1 MNELVTYKLP
11 AEILGILIHRG
22 SEVPRL
28 KWHENPISLAR
39 RSLETIKDKHLFH
52 PHLPRDKAMAAA
64 VRALLYLWCGW
75 SKECRACAVAAPE
88 QEGLYLEALCY
99 RHMRNLGRER
109 RLLREM
115 GEHPIHTALAEQVV
129 QIPGMKME
137 PAFDRFLRLIE
148 REHRWEPFLFADLYE
163 QAVTRRL
170 DRQGVMLVRKLAAKE
185 AELLFRHC
193 YEAAIGEALV
203 GLTDDGPNPSST
215 VPVRT
220 HAAPQPATPT
230 ARQEPPPAASRL
242 VPTRTAASGS
252 VPPLPAAVI
261 KIICPSCRI
270 ISALP
275 PASRGGTTCCKHCH
289 ATYHVPVRQAMG
301 ELVR

>member
-1 MNELVTYKLP
+1 MNELVTYQLP
-11 AEILGILIHRG
+11 AEILGILIQRG
-22 SEVPRL
+22 SDVPRL

-39 RSLETIKDKHLFH
+39 RSLETIKDKYLFH
-52 PHLPRDKAMAAA
+52 PHLPRDKGMAAA

-75 SKECRACAVAAPE
+75 SKECRACVVAAPK

-99 RHMRNLGRER
+99 RQMRNLGRER

-115 GEHPIHTALAEQVV
+115 GAHPIHAALAEQVI

-148 REHRWEPFLFADLYE
+148 REHRWEPFLFADLFE

-170 DRQGVMLVRKLAAKE
+170 DRQGVILVRKLAAKE

-193 YEAAIGEALV
+193 FEAAVGEALV
-203 GLTDDGPNPSST
+203 SLSDDGRNLSST
-215 VPVRT
+215 VPVK
-220 HAAPQPATPT
+220 PT
-230 ARQEPPPAASRL
+230 VRQEPPPAASRS
-242 VPTRTAASGS
+242 VPTRTVASGS

-261 KIICPSCRI
+261 KIICPSCRMM
-270 ISALP
+270 SALP
-275 PASRGGTTCCKHCH
+275 PASRGRITCCKHCH